1 MIKGAGRSY
10 INATVRPAAGIL
22 GVVAH
27 PANGLYRSA
36 QKLLRPATEDVL
48 LAPRRELSIQAFR
61 DSSHE
66 ERARI
71 LNSYRELEKKTGER
85 RAVLE
90 KQAKEWLKAAREEQ
104 KEAEKRGQAEEEEEG
119 GEVVETKMA
128 ADSTAEQSETSS
140 DTQYQPIDEL
150 SQAEQRGYERA
161 LREMQLKKDQ
171 QAK

>member
-10 INATVRPAAGIL
+10 INATIRPAAGIL

-27 PANGLYRSA
+27 PANGIFRSA

-48 LAPRRELSIQAFR
+48 LGPRREQSQQAMS

-71 LNSYRELEKKTGER
+71 LSTYKELEKKTGER
-85 RAVLE
+85 RAVME
-90 KQAKEWLKAAREEQ
+90 KKAKEWLKAAKEEQ
-104 KEAEKRGQAEEEEEG
+104 KEAEERRKAEEEQKGNLEKKMPTEPA
-119 GEVVETKMA
+119 VELSA
-128 ADSTAEQSETSS
+128 VSE
-140 DTQYQPIDEL
+140 DKRDVPIDEL

-161 LREMQLKKDQ
+161 LKEMQQTQHDE
-171 QAK
+171 